1 MAAILNK
8 KWRELHLKTTC
19 HRWLKFGMQLP
30 YIIVRFINKLD
41 FVFLQKLFFYEFF
54 HFRHDKQMRWPT
66 LICIFCEHME
76 QICKTALSTLER
88 EWWWYTVTNFKL
100 FYWKITKWD
109 SVEVSWINTE
119 HVFEKI
125 AFKVY
130 KHRGT
135 MYNIKKHIKMD
146 NTLQKCP
153 PNCPP
158 THGTIIRSLQFTET
172 NIIYIS

>member
-1 MAAILNK
+1 MNL
-8 KWRELHLKTTC
+8 
-19 HRWLKFGMQLP
+19 
-30 YIIVRFINKLD
+30 
-41 FVFLQKLFFYEFF
+41 F
-54 HFRHDKQMRWPT
+54 HFRHYKQMRWPT

-76 QICKTALSTLER
+76 QICKTALSTLKR
-88 EWWWYTVTNFKL
+88 EWWWYTVTYFKL

-130 KHRGT
+130 KHCGT

-158 THGTIIRSLQFTET
+158 THDTIIKSLQFIET
-172 NIIYIS
+172 NTYKYMMFNKFTVHQWMISASKSHQADSHYHGGHVP